1 MLKLIDITP
10 KKWRT
15 IEGIFLNINKDIS
28 DINSKFLNYDS
39 ENGQLLLMATSYVK
53 RAVMSGLLIQGVINL
68 NELIEIENEFITI
81 QKSTANN
88 QIFQHQALNLAVELL
103 LSYDSRLTEYNTRKL
118 IIFTSSFLQD
128 EDSYNSYVLATA
140 YIDAETILTEIVN

>member
-28 DINSKFLNYDS
+28 EIDKHHFNSDTDVGN
-39 ENGQLLLMATSYVK
+39 LLLMATSYVK

-128 EDSYNSYVLATA
+128 EHNYNSYVLATA
-140 YIDAETILTEIVN
+140 YIDAETILEEIVN